1 MPMVRIELFK
11 GRTREQKARAAKEVT
26 EALARTIGSKP
37 EATQII
43 FADIEKADWADNG
56 KLCDES

>member
-1 MPMVRIELFK
+1 MPMVRIELFS
-11 GRTREQKARAAKEVT
+11 GRTREQKARCAKEVT
-26 EALARTIGSKP
+26 DALARTIGSKP

-43 FADIEKADWADNG
+43 FVDVAKADWADNG

>member
-1 MPMVRIELFK
+1 VRIELFA

-43 FADIEKADWADNG
+43 FCDIEKADWADSG
-56 KLCDES
+56 KLCDE

>member
-11 GRTREQKARAAKEVT
+11 GRTREQKAQAAKAVT

-43 FADIEKADWADNG
+43 FVDVEKADWADSG
-56 KLCDES
+56 KLCDEG

>member
-37 EATQII
+37 EATQVI
-43 FADIEKADWADNG
+43 FVDVEKADWADNG